1 MLEAMASGLPV
12 VATMHG
18 GIPEAVTD
26 GTSGLLVP
34 ERDHFR
40 LAKALIALVENPA
53 RWLEM
58 GKTASRTVAAEFGQA
73 RQIEALESAYFEA
86 IRANQQKSCAV

>member
-1 MLEAMASGLPV
+1 MLEAMASGLPI

-26 GTSGLLVP
+26 GTNGLLVP
-34 ERDHFR
+34 ERDQFR
-40 LAKALIALVENPA
+40 LANALIALVEHPA

-58 GKTASRTVAAEFGQA
+58 GKSASRTVAAEFGQA

-86 IRANQQKSCAV
+86 MQATD